1 MCYNHSDYCKKGVK
15 AVSRED
21 KKGKNEMAKKVL
33 RIVLAVV
40 TVFAGTLGVFVYRG
54 IFWMFKTWNHLT
66 MDELIFHLNSP
77 LEGTNQGMIKDFFNS
92 CGIITIVAAAV
103 LIVVMVLLL
112 LWKQKRVFYVTSSIL
127 LVISAALL
135 IYPLNYAWN
144 TLEVSS
150 YKDNQGNYSTF
161 IEDNYVSPTDVSL
174 AFPEQ
179 KRNLIYIYLESME
192 TTYADEKS
200 GGAFEESVIPELT
213 EIALANEN
221 FSGGGNVLNGG
232 TSLHCTTWTVTAMF
246 AQTSGLPL
254 IIPMEGN
261 EMDTQDSFFPGITSL
276 GDILEAAGYNQGLLI
291 GSEATFGGR
300 ELYFTTHGNYHMWDY
315 NYYSSNGSLPE
326 GYRVWWGYEDD
337 YLFDFAKDK
346 LTEMSREEEPFNLTM
361 LTVDT
366 HFEDGYVCEDCP
378 DTFGDDQYAN
388 VMACSSKKVAEFI
401 EWVQQQD
408 FYENTTIIISGD
420 HPTMDSDFC
429 EDVPEDYERKV
440 YTAYINAPI
449 SPEEPFYR
457 NFSTFDQFPTTLAA
471 LGVQIEGERLGLGTN
486 LFSHIPTLT
495 ERYGNDTMNAEL
507 SRKSHLMEELTADL
521 GDKDLK
527 LDENPDGA
535 ATVELSA
542 TPYNNQTGK
551 FEVYIS
557 NIITDIDYQG
567 IRCLAFPEED
577 KANQQWYDAYS
588 LGDGTY
594 KTEVYAWDYGFKTGN
609 YKVQIYMIDIDGNP
623 IMIDEI
629 GGIMVQ

>member
-1 MCYNHSDYCKKGVK
+1 MK
-15 AVSRED
+15 R
-21 KKGKNEMAKKVL
+21 
-33 RIVLAVV
+33 
-40 TVFAGTLGVFVYRG
+40 TV
-54 IFWMFKTWNHLT
+54 
-66 MDELIFHLNSP
+66 P
-77 LEGTNQGMIKDFFNS
+77 
-92 CGIITIVAAAV
+92 
-103 LIVVMVLLL
+103 
-112 LWKQKRVFYVTSSIL
+112 
-127 LVISAALL
+127 
-135 IYPLNYAWN
+135 
-144 TLEVSS
+144 
-150 YKDNQGNYSTF
+150 
-161 IEDNYVSPTDVSL
+161 
-174 AFPEQ
+174 
-179 KRNLIYIYLESME
+179 
-192 TTYADEKS
+192 
-200 GGAFEESVIPELT
+200 
-213 EIALANEN
+213 
-221 FSGGGNVLNGG
+221 
-232 TSLHCTTWTVTAMF
+232 
-246 AQTSGLPL
+246 
-254 IIPMEGN
+254 
-261 EMDTQDSFFPGITSL
+261 QDSFFPGITSL

>member
-1 MCYNHSDYCKKGVK
+1 
-15 AVSRED
+15 
-21 KKGKNEMAKKVL
+21 
-33 RIVLAVV
+33 
-40 TVFAGTLGVFVYRG
+40 
-54 IFWMFKTWNHLT
+54 
-66 MDELIFHLNSP
+66 
-77 LEGTNQGMIKDFFNS
+77 
-92 CGIITIVAAAV
+92 
-103 LIVVMVLLL
+103 
-112 LWKQKRVFYVTSSIL
+112 
-127 LVISAALL
+127 
-135 IYPLNYAWN
+135 
-144 TLEVSS
+144 
-150 YKDNQGNYSTF
+150 
-161 IEDNYVSPTDVSL
+161 
-174 AFPEQ
+174 
-179 KRNLIYIYLESME
+179 
-192 TTYADEKS
+192 
-200 GGAFEESVIPELT
+200 
-213 EIALANEN
+213 
-221 FSGGGNVLNGG
+221 
-232 TSLHCTTWTVTAMF
+232 
-246 AQTSGLPL
+246 
-254 IIPMEGN
+254 
-261 EMDTQDSFFPGITSL
+261 
-276 GDILEAAGYNQGLLI
+276 
-291 GSEATFGGR
+291 
-300 ELYFTTHGNYHMWDY
+300 
-315 NYYSSNGSLPE
+315 
-326 GYRVWWGYEDD
+326 
-337 YLFDFAKDK
+337 
-346 LTEMSREEEPFNLTM
+346 MSREEEPFNLTM

-486 LFSHIPTLT
+486 FFSHIPTLT